1 MTETRTARSEHP
13 ARRRLSPE
21 PLFLI
26 GAISQYCGASIA
38 HTLFRDAPAAAIG
51 WLRVLGAVIV
61 LVPVSAR
68 RWRGWPA
75 RNYGVAALFGCITV
89 GMNLTFYVAID
100 HLPLGS
106 GVAIEFIGPIT
117 VAAIATRTP
126 RNAGALVLATSGV
139 LLLSGTEIGDDAFGL
154 LFIFLAAALWA
165 GYIVLGAR
173 LARRIQG
180 TSALALGL
188 AVGLVLSSPIGFTNA
203 NRLFGS
209 PHVLLLGLAVGVLSS
224 AIPYGIDQ
232 TVLRNISVRRFAV
245 LQALLPVVATA
256 IGFVALDQRPSL
268 IEYFGILLV
277 VSGVA
282 AQDRS

>member
-1 MTETRTARSEHP
+1 M
-13 ARRRLSPE
+13 SPE
-21 PLFLI
+21 PLFLL
-26 GAISQYCGASIA
+26 GAVSQYCGASIA
-38 HTLFRDAPAAAIG
+38 HTLFDEAPAAAVG

-61 LVPVSAR
+61 LAPLSAR

-75 RNYGVAALFGCITV
+75 RDYGVAALFGCITV

-117 VAAIATRTP
+117 VAAIATRTR
-126 RNAGALVLATSGV
+126 RNAGAVVLAASGV
-139 LLLSGTEIGDDAFGL
+139 LLLSGTEIGDDAIGL
-154 LFIFLAAALWA
+154 VFIFLAAALWA

-173 LARRIQG
+173 LARRVRG

-188 AVGLVLSSPIGFTNA
+188 AVGLVLSSPFGLVHA
-203 NRLFGS
+203 DELFGS

-232 TVLRNISVRRFAV
+232 TVLRSISVRRFAV
-245 LQALLPVVATA
+245 LQALLPVVATI
-256 IGFVALDQRPSL
+256 IGFIALDQRPSL
-268 IEYFGILLV
+268 IEYCGIVLV
-277 VSGVA
+277 VAGVA